1 MSVGLL
7 GEDVGRVRGK
17 TGRQQEAHSIAFDV
31 SAIAIKK
38 KKNNPKAEV
47 HVNSAGTLGLLC
59 V

>member
-31 SAIAIKK
+31 SAIAIK
-38 KKNNPKAEV
+38 NPKAEV